1 MRTDLDHLPATKQ
14 RELERVVQ
22 LLFEEFDGAHMDATG
37 RRKTGKIVKILLY
50 GSHARGGWVDE
61 PHTTKGYRSD
71 FDLLIIVSQKELADR
86 AAYWTRADER
96 LIEEMI
102 AGRLRTPVN
111 FIVHSLQQVND
122 GLAHG
127 RFFFMDI
134 AREGIAIYE
143 SDDRELARPVPRTPQ
158 ANLDMAREYF
168 EEWMPGGASFLKG
181 YHFYMSERDWKK
193 AAFLLHQAAESL
205 YHAVLLVSTL
215 YTAHNHNLAFLR
227 TQAERLD
234 LRLVEAWPRELRK
247 DRALFEKLK
256 DAYVKARYS
265 KHYRITAEELAWLGE
280 RVEVLGR
287 IVHAIC
293 MERISALE
301 AMLGLGTTSAD

>member
-1 MRTDLDHLPATKQ
+1 MKTDLDHLPAHKQ
-14 RELERVVQ
+14 REIDRVVQ
-22 LLFEEFDGAHMDATG
+22 LLFEEFDGAHVEATG

-61 PHTTKGYRSD
+61 PHTAKGYRSD

-134 AREGIAIYE
+134 ANEGIAIYE
-143 SDDRELARPVPRTPQ
+143 SDDRELARPMPRTPQ

-168 EEWMPGGASFLKG
+168 EEWHPSAMRAFVN
-181 YHFYMSERDWKK
+181 FRDDLHREWFKD
-193 AAFLLHQAAESL
+193 AAFMLHQTTERL
-205 YHAVLLVSTL
+205 YNCVLLVSTF
-215 YTAHNHNLAFLR
+215 YSPHNHNIIFLR

-256 DAYVKARYS
+256 DAYVKARFS

-280 RVEVLGR
+280 RVEELGR
-287 IVHAIC
+287 IVHTIC
-293 MERISALE
+293 TERLAALE
-301 AMLGLGTTSAD
+301 AAVQG